1 MSEILIQKIP
11 FKAYSNKEIA
21 VMFNVS
27 ERTWRRWV
35 APFRN
40 DIGYRKGHFYTP
52 VQVKVIFEKLGV
64 PDAIDNPF

>member
-40 DIGYRKGHFYTP
+40 DIGDRKGHFYTP